1 MAIDIKH
8 PRYEELQPDW
18 EVMRDT
24 YRGERVVKSKGIK
37 YLPATQGMILDGMK
51 TANDVGTKA
60 YNAYR
65 TRAIFPEYTKQAVEN
80 YIGMLWRKP
89 AAIKLPSALE
99 PMRDSCTPAGE
110 SLYQLLRRVNE
121 EQLVTGRCGLLL
133 DLPES
138 AESTVLPYIAFYIG
152 ESVINWDVNQMGEG
166 HTELNLV
173 VLDET
178 GLRRR
183 ADFSW
188 QAFKKY
194 RLLALGDLT
203 TNEPNGTANYRQGV
217 FTDETGLQYYD
228 GAMFEPS
235 FRGKK
240 LSQIPFVFVNTKDLL
255 PDTDE
260 APLISLAR
268 QCLAIYRGE
277 ADYRQTLFMQGQ
289 ETLVVI
295 GGANNTDDNQVLRT
309 GTGARID
316 IEQGGDAK
324 FIGVSSR
331 GLPEQRYSL
340 ANDRLRAEIVA
351 GQLTNTTDK
360 VESGLALQTRL
371 GAQKSVLTQ
380 IALTGAAALE
390 RILKIAAEWVGAN
403 PDEVSVEPNLDFA
416 TNELAG
422 QDLLLYMQARQLGAP
437 ISNESIHKLMV
448 SKGMT
453 TMDFIEEMKIL
464 EAELKEED
472 KRRAARAVKTDAGF
486 QVNVDGQKSQL
497 HDDLK

>member
-1 MAIDIKH
+1 MSNIETKH
-8 PRYEELQPDW
+8 PRYEELLPDW
-18 EVMRDT
+18 QVMRDT
-24 YRGERVVKSKGIK
+24 YRGERVIKSRGVT
-37 YLPATQGMILDGMK
+37 YLPATQGMILDGM
-51 TANDVGTKA
+51 TSASDMGLQA
-60 YNAYR
+60 YNAYK

-89 AAIKLPSALE
+89 AAIKLPAALE
-99 PMRDSCTPAGE
+99 PMRDNATPTGE
-110 SLYQLLRRVNE
+110 SLHQLLRRINE
-121 EQLVTGRCGLLL
+121 EQLVTGRCGLLA
-133 DLPES
+133 DLPETAAAS
-138 AESTVLPYIAFYIG
+138 SLPYIAFYVA
-152 ESVINWDVNQMGEG
+152 ESVINWDANQIGEG

-173 VLDET
+173 VLDESS
-178 GLRRR
+178 LRRTTL
-183 ADFSW
+183 FNWES
-188 QAFKKY
+188 FKKY
-194 RLLALGDLT
+194 RVLALGNLSE
-203 TNEPNGTANYRQGV
+203 NETDGTAIYRQGV
-217 FTDETGLQYYD
+217 FTQDSGLNFAETD
-228 GAMFEPS
+228 MFAPHY
-235 FRGKK
+235 RGKP
-240 LSQIPFVFVNTKDLL
+240 LTQIPFVFVNSKDLL

-260 APLISLAR
+260 APLITLAR

-277 ADYRQTLFMQGQ
+277 ADYRQMLFMQGQ

-295 GGANNTDDNQVLRT
+295 GGTSNTEGVLRT
-309 GTGARID
+309 GSGARID

-324 FIGVSSR
+324 FIGVTSR

-390 RILKIAAEWVGAN
+390 RMLKICAEWIGAN
-403 PDEVSVEPNLDFA
+403 PNEVSVEPNLDFA

-437 ISNESIHKLMV
+437 ISNESLHKLMV

-453 TMDFIEEMKIL
+453 TMDFLEEMKIL
-464 EAELKEED
+464 EKELEAED
-472 KRRAARAVKTDAGF
+472 KRIAKRQIKTDAGF
-486 QVNVDGQKSQL
+486 QVNVDGAKSQL